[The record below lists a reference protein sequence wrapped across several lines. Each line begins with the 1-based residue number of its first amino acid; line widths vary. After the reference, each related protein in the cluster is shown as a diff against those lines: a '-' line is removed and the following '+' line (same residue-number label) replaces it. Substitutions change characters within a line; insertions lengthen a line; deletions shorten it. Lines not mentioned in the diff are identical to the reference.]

1 MHAINHQMRKFLS
14 EKNIVVILFVV
25 ALVVFSF
32 AQEDAK
38 KAEKMY
44 LNANAGV
51 FITTPKQT
59 AGNITPGD
67 KPVLLT
73 TEIK

>member
-1 MHAINHQMRKFLS
+1 MRKFLS
-14 EKNIVVILFVV
+14 ERNIVVILFAV

-44 LNANAGV
+44 LDANAGV
-51 FITTPKQT
+51 FINTPKQT
-59 AGNITPGD
+59 AGNVTAGD
-67 KPVLLT
+67 QPVFLP